1 MKVLIPILIGLL
13 VVGCD
18 RSDSMSQA
26 EEDNQQK
33 AGGNGENGPSVPGI
47 SIHEAAEKG
56 DLESIKKHITAGTNI
71 NSTEWRDGETPL
83 HRAITR
89 GQTEAAKLLIE
100 KGCNINLGRT
110 KDGETPLDMAKGR
123 GRTEIEKLLRDKG
136 AKQRDQKRPSQL
148 AQVEPQHLVDAFE
161 QA

>member
-13 VVGCD
+13 VGGCD

-26 EEDNQQK
+26 EEDLQQK

-56 DLESIKKHITAGTNI
+56 DLEAIKKHITAGTNI

-110 KDGETPLDMAKGR
+110 KDGETPLDMA
-123 GRTEIEKLLRDKG
+123 
-136 AKQRDQKRPSQL
+136 
-148 AQVEPQHLVDAFE
+148 
-161 QA
+161 